1 MPKLEVNTTN
11 FSAGEFSPLL
21 AGRTDL
27 EKYNSSAK
35 LLQNVVVLKQG
46 GVRIRPPLH
55 YLAPAKLP
63 LERARLIGFI
73 YSRTDAYQLEF
84 GNGYIRFFKRDGTQ
98 VFQSPGVPYEIASP
112 YTAAEA
118 FEIDYTQG
126 EDTMILAHGSH
137 FPRRLRRYADNRWV
151 LDLAPLKPPPVSEVG
166 NQAAVNMTI
175 SNGAVGTGRTIT
187 ASGNFFLASDVGRD
201 ITWGGGVARITA
213 VGTPLSATADV
224 TSVFVDLI
232 GYPSVNLGPVWTLM
246 GSPQTTATVAPAAT
260 PVGLVITVTLGADG
274 WRDDVDSLVEING
287 GLVRITG
294 IASPTVANAVIV
306 RELTSVVAS
315 PADAWS
321 VLRPIWSATRGYPKT
336 TSFYQQRLWFGNTNT
351 YPQSMWGSRT
361 GLSFDFTPG
370 TDDDSAVYKTAA
382 ATDEVNPLQYLCSA
396 GSMVMLGY
404 GAELEGK
411 GGIEKPITQTNMQ
424 INSQSEWGSAQVR
437 PMTVGKEILFVERN
451 GSSVRAMFP
460 QQVDG
465 YDSTD
470 VSVFSEHLL
479 EDGIVAI
486 SFERKPNSVLWVATT
501 SGKLHAFTYNREQ
514 NTIAWASGSTD
525 GIVESISTIPSAV
538 GDVTDVVVQRVIDGN
553 VIRYIERLDWRVGTG
568 SAFGFYDSRVEVTY
582 GTPQIAPAGFGSL
595 EGRTVAVLADNVYIG
610 EYLVDAGVITGMPR
624 AASTVVA
631 GLPYSA
637 KIILPPPEV
646 GTGTGTSSGQARSV
660 SKVQVRVF
668 KSIGMLVN
676 GEEVAFRKF
685 DEPETLDNPPKL
697 FTGLKTLN
705 QVGWSSD
712 EGADD
717 EQDLTLEQ
725 NQGLPWTVLSV
736 IRTMTVNA
744 G

>member
-1 MPKLEVNTTN
+1 MAKLEVNTTN

-46 GVRIRPPLH
+46 GVRIRPPMH
-55 YLAPAKLP
+55 YLAPAKFAAQK
-63 LERARLIGFI
+63 ARLIGFV
-73 YSRTDAYQLEF
+73 YSRTDSYQLEF
-84 GNGYIRFFKRDGTQ
+84 GNGYMRVLKRDGSQ
-98 VFQSPGVPYEIASP
+98 VEASPGVPYEIATP
-112 YTAAEA
+112 YSVTDV
-118 FEIDYTQG
+118 FEIDFTQG
-126 EDTMILAHGSH
+126 EDTMILAHGSY
-137 FPRRLRRYADNRWV
+137 FPRRLRRFADNRWV

-175 SNGAVGTGRTIT
+175 SNGAVGVGRNVA

-201 ITWGGGVARITA
+201 IAWGGGVARITA
-213 VGTPLSATADV
+213 VATPLSATADV
-224 TSVFVDLI
+224 TAEFVDLI
-232 GYPSVNLGPVWTLM
+232 GYPVATSGPVWTLL
-246 GSPQTTATVAPAAT
+246 GSPYTTLTPSAKD
-260 PVGLVITVTLGADG
+260 PVGAVITLTLGAAG
-274 WRDDVDSLVEING
+274 WRDDAESLIEVNG
-287 GLVRITG
+287 GQARITSV
-294 IASPTVANAVIV
+294 ASPTVANAVIV
-306 RELTSVVAS
+306 REMTSIVAA

-321 VLRPIWSATRGYPKT
+321 DLRPIWSDTRGYPRAT
-336 TSFYQQRLWFGNTNT
+336 AFYQQRLWFANTFT

-382 ATDEVNPLQYLCSA
+382 ATDEVNPIQYLCSI
-396 GSMVMLGY
+396 GSLVMLGY

-424 INSQSEWGSAQVR
+424 INSQSEWGCAAVR

-451 GSSVRAMFP
+451 GSSLRAMFP

-479 EDGIVAI
+479 EDGVLAI
-486 SFERKPNSVLWVATT
+486 SYERKPNSVLWVATT
-501 SGKLHAFTYNREQ
+501 TGKLHAFTYNREQ
-514 NTIAWASGSTD
+514 NTIAWASGATD
-525 GIVESISTIPSAV
+525 GVVESVSTIPSAG
-538 GDVTDVVVQRVIDGN
+538 GDVTDIIVQRVINGN
-553 VIRYIERLDWRVGTG
+553 IVRYIERLDWRVGTG
-568 SAFGFYDSRVEVTY
+568 SVFGFYDSRVERTY
-582 GTPQIAPAGFGSL
+582 GAPQIAPTGFGSL

-610 EYLVDAGVITGMPR
+610 EYLVTGGVIQDMPR
-624 AASTVVA
+624 AATTVVA

-637 KIILPPPEV
+637 KIVLPPPEV
-646 GTGTGTSSGQARSV
+646 GTGTGTSSGQARSI
-660 SKVQVRVF
+660 SKTQVRVF
-668 KSIGMLVN
+668 ESIGMLVN
-676 GEEVAFRKF
+676 EEEQVAFRKF
-685 DEPETLDNPPKL
+685 DEAETLDNPPKL
-697 FTGLKTLN
+697 FTGLKKITQN
-705 QVGWSSD
+705 GWTSD

>member
-1 MPKLEVNTTN
+1 MPKLEINTSN

-35 LLQNVVVLKQG
+35 VLQNVVVLKQG
-46 GVRIRPPLH
+46 GARIRPPLH
-55 YLAPAKLP
+55 YLARAKNP
-63 LERARLIGFI
+63 DQKARLIGFV
-73 YSRTDAYQLEF
+73 YSRNDSFQLEF
-84 GNGYIRFFKRDGTQ
+84 GDHYIRFLKRDGTQ
-98 VFQSPGVPYEIASP
+98 VESSPGVPYEIASP
-112 YTAAEA
+112 YSVADA
-118 FEIDYTQG
+118 FELDFTQG
-126 EDTMILAHGSH
+126 EDTMILVHGSY
-137 FPRRLRRYADNRWV
+137 FPRRLRRFSDNRWV
-151 LDLAPLKPPPVSEVG
+151 LDLAPLKPAPVAEVG

-175 SNGAVGTGRTIT
+175 NNGAIGAGRTIT
-187 ASGNFFLASDVGRD
+187 ASGNFFLASDVGRE
-201 ITWGGGVARITA
+201 ITWGGGSALITA
-213 VGTPLSATADV
+213 VGGATTATATV
-224 TSVFVDLI
+224 TATFFDLV
-232 GYPSVNLGPVWTLM
+232 GYPSANLGPVWSLL
-246 GSPQTTATVAPAAT
+246 GSPQTTATASGKD
-260 PVGLVITVTLGADG
+260 PVGAVITVTLGAAG
-274 WRDDVDSLVEING
+274 WRDDVGSLVEING
-287 GLVRITG
+287 GLVRITNVTSTT
-294 IASPTVANAVIV
+294 IADAVII

-321 VLRPIWSATRGYPKT
+321 VLRQIWSDTRGYPKT
-336 TSFYQQRLWFGNTNT
+336 TSFYQQRLWFGNTVT

-451 GSSVRAMFP
+451 GMSLRAMFP

-479 EDGIVAI
+479 SEGVVAI
-486 SFERKPNSVLWVATT
+486 SYERKPNSVLWVVTT

-514 NTIAWASGSTD
+514 NTIAWARGETD
-525 GIVESISTIPSAV
+525 GLVESASTIPATT
-538 GDVTDVVVQRVIDGN
+538 GDVTDVVVRRVIGGVVVRN
-553 VIRYIERLDWRVGTG
+553 IERLDWRVGIG
-568 SAFGFYDSRVEVTY
+568 SVFGFYDCRVERTY
-582 GTPQIAPAGFGSL
+582 GSPQIAPAGFDPL

-610 EYLVDAGVITGMPR
+610 EYLVTGGVITLPR
-624 AASTVVA
+624 AATTVVA
-631 GLPYSA
+631 GLPYTA
-637 KIILPPPEV
+637 KIVLPPPEV

-660 SKVQVRVF
+660 SRVQVRVF
-668 KSIGMLVN
+668 ETIGMLVN

-685 DEPETLDNPPKL
+685 DTPETLDNPPAL
-697 FTGLKTLN
+697 FTGLKTIL
-705 QVGWSSD
+705 QVGWSSP

-725 NQGLPWTVLSV
+725 NQGLPWTVLAV
-736 IRTMTVNA
+736 IRTITVNQ